1 MKLNRKNKIL
11 VTAGIAALLIF
22 PLYELCFMLFHT
34 HAPVPDPGG
43 MTQKDAV
50 KYMASKEF
58 ASLPESEQESY
69 MKSLRKDKNG
79 PPVPFNNDLSQE
91 ERAAVFKNTR
101 KLMQKEM
108 KERMKSFFAMDKA
121 AQDKFLDNMVKE
133 MEERRKSGTAGGPGG
148 GPPPGGP
155 GAAGGPSKAMIQNML
170 ENTDSTTRA
179 QMMEFRTRMEQ
190 RMTQPK

>member
-1 MKLNRKNKIL
+1 MKLNKKNKVI
-11 VTAGIAALLIF
+11 VIAGIAALLIF
-22 PLYELCFMLFHT
+22 PLYEICFLFF
-34 HAPVPDPGG
+34 HAHVPDPGM

-50 KYMASKEF
+50 KYLASKEF
-58 ASLPESEQESY
+58 ASLPESDQERY
-69 MKSLRKDKNG
+69 MKSVRKDKTG
-79 PPVPFNNDLSQE
+79 PPVPFANDLSQE

-148 GPPPGGP
+148 GPPPGGQ
-155 GAAGGPSKAMIQNML
+155 GGPSKAMMQNMM

-179 QMMEFRTRMEQ
+179 QMTEFRNRMEQ

>member
-1 MKLNRKNKIL
+1 MKLNRKKKIL

-58 ASLPESEQESY
+58 ASLPESEQERY

-108 KERMKSFFAMDKA
+108 QERMKSFFAMDKA
-121 AQDKFLDNMVKE
+121 
-133 MEERRKSGTAGGPGG
+133 RRTSFWT
-148 GPPPGGP
+148 
-155 GAAGGPSKAMIQNML
+155 I
-170 ENTDSTTRA
+170 
-179 QMMEFRTRMEQ
+179 
-190 RMTQPK
+190 

>member
-1 MKLNRKNKIL
+1 MKLNKKNKII
-11 VTAGIAALLIF
+11 VIAGITALLLF
-22 PLYELCFMLFHT
+22 PLYGLCFLLLHT
-34 HAPVPDPGG
+34 HAPVPDPGR

-50 KYMASKEF
+50 KYLASKEF
-58 ASLPESEQESY
+58 AALPESDQERY
-69 MKSLRKDKNG
+69 MKSLRKDKTG
-79 PPVPFNNDLSQE
+79 PPVPFANDLSQE

-121 AQDKFLDNMVKE
+121 AQDKFLDNMIKE

-148 GPPPGGP
+148 GPPPGGQ
-155 GAAGGPSKAMIQNML
+155 GGPSKAMIQHML
-170 ENTDSTTRA
+170 ENTDSTSRA
-179 QMMEFRTRMEQ
+179 QMTEFMKRMEQ

>member
-1 MKLNRKNKIL
+1 MKLNKKNKII
-11 VTAGIAALLIF
+11 VIAGITALLLF
-22 PLYELCFMLFHT
+22 PLYELCFLLLHT
-34 HAPVPDPGG
+34 HAPVPDPGR

-50 KYMASKEF
+50 KYLASKEF
-58 ASLPESEQESY
+58 AALPESDQERY
-69 MKSLRKDKNG
+69 MKSLRKDKTG
-79 PPVPFNNDLSQE
+79 PPVPFANDLSQE

-121 AQDKFLDNMVKE
+121 AQDKFLDNMIKE

-148 GPPPGGP
+148 GPPPGGQ
-155 GAAGGPSKAMIQNML
+155 GGPSKAMIQHML
-170 ENTDSTTRA
+170 ENTDSTSRA
-179 QMMEFRTRMEQ
+179 QMTEFMKRMEQ

>member
-1 MKLNRKNKIL
+1 MKLNRKNKII
-11 VTAGIAALLIF
+11 VIAGIVVLLIF
-22 PLYELCFMLFHT
+22 PLYKLCFLMFH
-34 HAPVPDPGG
+34 AGASAPDPGK
-43 MTQKDAV
+43 MTQNDAV
-50 KYMASKEF
+50 KYLASKQF
-58 ASLPESEQESY
+58 TSLPESEQERY
-69 MKSLRKDKNG
+69 MKSLQAGRKG
-79 PPVPFNNDLSQE
+79 PPIPFSNDLSKD

-121 AQDKFLDNMVKE
+121 AQDKFLDNMIKE
-133 MEERRKSGTAGGPGG
+133 MEEWRKSATAGGTGG

-155 GAAGGPSKAMIQNML
+155 GGTGGPSKAMIQNML

-179 QMMEFRTRMEQ
+179 QMMEFRKRMEQ

>member
-22 PLYELCFMLFHT
+22 PLYELCFMLFRT

-58 ASLPESEQESY
+58 ASLPESEQERY

-108 KERMKSFFAMDKA
+108 QERMKSFFAMDKA

-155 GAAGGPSKAMIQNML
+155 GGAGGPGKAMIQNML

-190 RMTQPK
+190 RMAQPK